1 MTWNDALTQLREL
14 LQELYP
20 EVARARVVVADAGIP
35 EGTIEFHAAAQVN
48 WHTVVQQA
56 HTRRQVAALV
66 NVATRDYP
74 GRAAELHTALAAYHA
89 MLGAS
94 LQPSPPASPAFQVP
108 YRRNPQFVGREAA
121 LTLLGELLVGEGSK
135 AAVVAIAGMGGLGKT
150 QLAAE
155 FAHRRRQ
162 AFAGGVFWLNMAEAG
177 EGDPIETQVA
187 ACAGRG
193 GLGLPNFDALGF
205 EQRIEH
211 VRAAWNDPSPRL
223 LIFDNLEAPALLARW
238 RPDNPDSGSRVLL
251 TTRRA
256 TLSDPPAEYALAE

>member
-1 MTWNDALTQLREL
+1 
-14 LQELYP
+14 
-20 EVARARVVVADAGIP
+20 VVADAGIP

-177 EGDPIETQVA
+177 EGDPIETQVTA
-187 ACAGRG
+187 KLLTEQSLATRLQLLGEEHPDTATSLNDLATLHARRG
-193 GLGLPNFDALGF
+193 DDTRATPLYKRALAIRERVLGPD
-205 EQRIEH
+205 H
-211 VRAAWNDPSPRL
+211 PSTVRVR
-223 LIFDNLEAPALLARW
+223 DNLNKVQREQH
-238 RPDNPDSGSRVLL
+238 
-251 TTRRA
+251 RA
-256 TLSDPPAEYALAE
+256 DTHGD